1 MILSQKAYI
10 WWEFF
15 IINSVFVVLFFYSIV
30 GNKANKDFTQGI
42 LDIEDLVELGKKH
55 RCTLCHK

>member
-15 IINSVFVVLFFYSIV
+15 IINLVFVVLFFYSIV

-55 RCTLCHK
+55 RCTLSHK